1 MKRMTGEHKSH
12 SDTTTNTACNQ
23 KQHGTKGNV
32 SSLHVWGWIY
42 VEMFP
47 NFWVFIS
54 HSAGQYV
61 RCKWKPSLNNVIV
74 MI

>member
-1 MKRMTGEHKSH
+1 MTGEHKSH

-23 KQHGTKGNV
+23 KQQGTKGNV

-47 NFWVFIS
+47 NFLFLTLLES
-54 HSAGQYV
+54 MLDANENH
-61 RCKWKPSLNNVIV
+61 P
-74 MI
+74 